1 MARHHE
7 GEGAGAAIP
16 AGVARG
22 SVAGGPVGAG
32 LLALAVALTGCPGDP
47 SREEM
52 TTATPTSGI
61 PLPGTSEDGD
71 ETAHVLDVGVGDSG
85 MVDDDGGGCVPQSPN
100 ATLTGTV
107 YAPNLEIPISGAVVY
122 VTHDDPV
129 PVPDGVYCAECV
141 QITCNEHFVLTEP
154 DGSFELPAL
163 AGPGQKLVVQKG
175 QFLHVVDIDVAE
187 GDNVV
192 PADMSNLPG
201 EWNPAAGMYIPRI
214 AVVETFND
222 SIFNILG
229 KIGLGEVSASGGL
242 LGGTERFDLYG
253 QPEGG
258 ALLDDLEAMRQYH
271 IIFIPCMA
279 QVSMG
284 GLSQNRIDN
293 IRQWVSEG
301 GKWYVTDWANE
312 YLYEVFPN
320 YQTLHGQAFDPDLG
334 YYDTTGLVQDPD
346 LLAWLEALP
355 APLKDIGG
363 GHPNL
368 LGLPAVDIVD
378 NWSGIDSIPPV
389 MVMNDAGEQVDVGH
403 HEWVRGTCPV
413 CAASNELRPMTISAQ
428 YGCGRMMFS
437 TYHTDEGEHAG
448 LTPQELILLYIIL
461 EIGVC
466 HGEAPPPPPPIG

>member
-1 MARHHE
+1 MATQRRD
-7 GEGAGAAIP
+7 GARSAT
-16 AGVARG
+16 
-22 SVAGGPVGAG
+22 
-32 LLALAVALTGCPGDP
+32 LLTLALALAACNNEPP
-47 SREEM
+47 RETD
-52 TTATPTSGI
+52 TTATSGLT
-61 PLPGTSEDGD
+61 LPGGPEDGVD
-71 ETAHVLDVGVGDSG
+71 EEEGTTANVLDVGGGSG
-85 MVDDDGGGCVPQSPN
+85 GQNGDDGGECVPQGTN

-107 YAPNLEIPISGAVVY
+107 YAPNLQIPISGAVVY
-122 VTHDDPV
+122 VTNGDAE

-141 QITCNEHFVLTEP
+141 QIGCNEHFVLTEP
-154 DGSFELPAL
+154 DGSFVLPAV
-163 AGPGQKLVVQKG
+163 AGAGQKLVVQKG
-175 QFLHVVDIDVAE
+175 QFLHAVDIDVAE

-192 PADMSNLPG
+192 PPELSNLPG
-201 EWNPAAGMYIPRI
+201 EWNPAAGMWIPRI

-229 KIGLGEVSASGGL
+229 KIGLGEVSGSGGL
-242 LGGTERFDLYG
+242 IDGTQRFDLYG

-271 IIFIPCMA
+271 IIFVPCMA

-284 GLSQNRIDN
+284 GLSQQRIEN

-312 YLYEVFPN
+312 YLYEVFPG
-320 YQTLHGQAFDPDLG
+320 YQTLHGQNFNPDLG
-334 YYDTTGLVQDPD
+334 YYDTTGLVQDAD

-355 APLKDIGG
+355 PALKDIGG

-368 LGLPAVDIVD
+368 LSLPTVGIVD

-389 MVMNDAGEQVDVGH
+389 LAMDEDGNQVDVGH
-403 HEWVRGTCPV
+403 HEWVRGSCPV
-413 CAASNELRPMTISAQ
+413 CSPANELRPMTISAE

-466 HGEAPPPPPPIG
+466 HDETPPPPPPVG

>member
-1 MARHHE
+1 
-7 GEGAGAAIP
+7 
-16 AGVARG
+16 
-22 SVAGGPVGAG
+22 
-32 LLALAVALTGCPGDP
+32 
-47 SREEM
+47 M
-52 TTATPTSGI
+52 TTGRYVAVLGATLGVTLVAACTDDPARETSVGPTSGI
-61 PLPGTSEDGD
+61 PLPGLTDGAD
-71 ETAHVLDVGVGDSG
+71 DGTATGPVLDVGANGTG
-85 MVDDDGGGCVPQSPN
+85 EQGDDGGDGCVPQTTN

-122 VTHDDPV
+122 VTSGEAE

-141 QITCNEHFVLTEP
+141 EVSCNDHFVLTEA
-154 DGSFELPAL
+154 DGSFVLPAT

-175 QFLHVVDIDVAE
+175 QFLHVADIDVAA
-187 GDNVV
+187 GDNAIA
-192 PADMSNLPG
+192 ADQSNLPG
-201 EWNPAAGMYIPRI
+201 EWNPAAGLWIPRI

-229 KIGLGEVSASGGL
+229 KIGLGQVNANGALVNGSEQ
-242 LGGTERFDLYG
+242 FDLLS
-253 QPEGG
+253 QPAGG
-258 ALLDDLEAMRQYH
+258 ALLDDLDAMRQYH

-279 QVSMG
+279 QVEMG
-284 GLSQNRIDN
+284 SLSQQRMEN
-293 IRQWVSEG
+293 IRQWVAEG

-312 YLYEVFPN
+312 YLYETFPN
-320 YQTLHGQAFDPDLG
+320 YQTLHGQNFDPDLG
-334 YYDTTGLVQDPD
+334 YYDTTGIVLDAE

-368 LGLPAVDIVD
+368 LSLPTVGIVD
-378 NWSGIDSIPPV
+378 NWSGIDAIPSV
-389 MVMNDAGEQVDVGH
+389 MVENDEGEQVDVGH
-403 HEWVRGTCPV
+403 YAWVEGACPA
-413 CAASNELRPMTISAQ
+413 CNPSNELRPMTISGE

-466 HGEAPPPPPPIG
+466 HDTPPPPPPPVG